1 MNDPDG
7 VLRRAALLKDSG
19 RSAQAL
25 ALLAPYLS
33 QNPNDLTALRLAGWS
48 HVDLDEY
55 DAALYCAVRLS
66 GLAPDQPSSHL
77 LMAVVQGARKDVGA
91 SVRAIDTAIRLAPQH
106 SEPYR
111 IAAALDLQ
119 GHRASPRT
127 EQLAR
132 HAVLLAPHDAVAH
145 RVLGSTLIELR
156 RFDEAAAALGQA
168 AALNPADAAVSNELA
183 RIDIAK
189 GRSASAAA
197 GFAAAVRADPT
208 DKVARHNLQAAA
220 WNAFRIAH
228 LMLWLS
234 FLVLGRFTL
243 LDDHNSTAT
252 LAHVVGPLSVLATL
266 GAWAYQLRKRP
277 SGFAF
282 LLVAIRSDRMLTIA
296 MVSHALCLLLLL
308 AAAFAPGSA
317 ADALVITVSVLL
329 LLATVVSW
337 IRVSQLRKESSRVR

>member
-1 MNDPDG
+1 MDDSDG
-7 VLRRAALLKDSG
+7 VLHRAALLKDSG

-25 ALLAPYLS
+25 ALLAPHLAR
-33 QNPNDLTALRLAGWS
+33 NPDDPIALRLAGWA
-48 HVDLDEY
+48 HVDLNEY
-55 DAALYCAVRLS
+55 DAALACAVRLVTV
-66 GLAPDQPSSHL
+66 APDQPYAHL
-77 LMAVVQGARKDVGA
+77 LMAVVQGGRKDAGA
-91 SVRAIDTAIRLAPQH
+91 SVQAIDTAIRLAPQR

-111 IAAALDLQ
+111 IGAALDLQ
-119 GHRASPRT
+119 GHRVSPRT
-127 EQLAR
+127 EHLAR
-132 HAVLLAPHDAVAH
+132 QAVFLAPNDAVAH

-156 RFDEAAAALGQA
+156 RYDEAAAALGQA

-208 DKVARHNLQAAA
+208 DRVARHNLQAAA

-234 FLVLGRFTL
+234 FLVLGRLTL
-243 LDDHNSTAT
+243 LGATDSTAT
-252 LAHVVGPLSVLATL
+252 LAHVVGPLAVLATL

-282 LLVAIRSDRMLTIA
+282 LLVAIRSDRMLTVA
-296 MVSHALCLLLLL
+296 MVSHALSLVCLL
-308 AAAFAPGSA
+308 AAAFATGSA
-317 ADALVITVSVLL
+317 DEALVIAVSVLL

-337 IRVSQLRKESSRVR
+337 TRVSQLRRKSARAR